1 MAIATVMLFITG
13 CGESSS
19 WYPIEGGYINL
30 KQAHKITTEA
40 TVRVTYLDDSFCTV
54 MSEKAI
60 TEDNIEEAIKEL
72 KKSSNRIYRVEYKAV
87 INIDGFNI
95 RLAKLEGDPT
105 VDNIEDMLDSWLD
118 AVKDLEDRL

>member
-1 MAIATVMLFITG
+1 MVAYAPYDAPPKDQVVVATIVEACNPWEWWAPYATNIVIQGIFG
-13 CGESSS
+13 
-19 WYPIEGGYINL
+19 
-30 KQAHKITTEA
+30 KQ
-40 TVRVTYLDDSFCTV
+40 TY
-54 MSEKAI
+54 
-60 TEDNIEEAIKEL
+60 EEAIKEL

-95 RLAKLEGDPT
+95 RLAKLEGNPT